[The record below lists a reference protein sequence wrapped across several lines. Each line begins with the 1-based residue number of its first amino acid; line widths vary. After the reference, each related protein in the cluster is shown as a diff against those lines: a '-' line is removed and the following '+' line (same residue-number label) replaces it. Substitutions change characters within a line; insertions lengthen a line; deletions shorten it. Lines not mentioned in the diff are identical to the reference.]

1 MRAVLVGTLRET
13 CRGRWGAT
21 GSPRRTASPRCSV
34 TGMTTEQ
41 LAIIAPAAT
50 ALLLAL
56 LTFWYQRGLTKE
68 TLEHQANLT
77 RQTLDHEL
85 ALARD
90 KGALDRKADTYVQM
104 LEMFEWTME
113 IVNATQPIMESG
125 PPSPP
130 EPDGEAIRAVQARI
144 AAYASPEVKAMIYE
158 QWIPA
163 RNEFFDAARY
173 LGVMRKAQ
181 EHGRNVET
189 DFKVSVAGQYMKV
202 DDHRKRLDGIVRD
215 IEDRINDELRQ

>member
-1 MRAVLVGTLRET
+1 
-13 CRGRWGAT
+13 
-21 GSPRRTASPRCSV
+21 
-34 TGMTTEQ
+34 MTTEQ
-41 LAIIAPAAT
+41 LAIIIPAAT

-56 LTFWYQRGLTKE
+56 LTSYQRGLTKE
-68 TLEHQANLT
+68 TLKHQANLT

-90 KGALDRKADTYVQM
+90 QGAQERKADTYVQM
-104 LEMFEWTME
+104 LEMIEWTME

-130 EPDGEAIRAVQARI
+130 EPDGDAIRPVQARI
-144 AAYASPEVKAMIYE
+144 AAYASPEVEAMIYE

-173 LGVMRKAQ
+173 LAVMRKAQ
-181 EHGRNVET
+181 DQGRNVEA
-189 DFKVSVAGQYMKV
+189 DFKIGVAGQYMKV
-202 DDHRKRLDGIVRD
+202 DDHRKRLHGIVRD
-215 IEDRINDELRQ
+215 IEDRVNDELRQ

>member
-1 MRAVLVGTLRET
+1 
-13 CRGRWGAT
+13 
-21 GSPRRTASPRCSV
+21 
-34 TGMTTEQ
+34 MTTEQ
-41 LAIIAPAAT
+41 LAIIIPAAT

-90 KGALDRKADTYVQM
+90 KGAQERKADTYVQM
-104 LEMFEWTME
+104 LEMFEGIME

-130 EPDGEAIRAVQARI
+130 EPGSEAIRPVQARI
-144 AAYASPEVKAMIYE
+144 AAYASPEIRAMIYE

-163 RNEFFDAARY
+163 RNEFFRAARD
-173 LGVMRKAQ
+173 LAVMRRAQ
-181 EHGRNVET
+181 EQGRHVEA
-189 DFKVSVAGQYMKV
+189 DFTISVAGQYMKV
-202 DDHRKRLDGIVRD
+202 DDLRKRLYGIVRD
-215 IEDRINDELRQ
+215 IEDRVNDELRQ